1 MRFLVLFFLLSSCS
15 LHQAQE
21 SSISPSDSTP
31 VISTCEGPI
40 NVSYEQIDFFLSKGD
55 YDGRIYYKV
64 EFFEEGSHGFL
75 TWQNKLTG
83 KDYIQSLKAIEGYEI
98 VCSSFEF
105 TEDRLLKVYHHT
117 YQSNQNPS
125 ELSIYYKWKGN
136 KAGKGQFVEVI
147 K

>member
-55 YDGRIYYKV
+55 YDGRI
-64 EFFEEGSHGFL
+64 GFL